1 MAEFAKY
8 GFNKSHSA
16 AYGLITYQTAYL
28 KVNYTIEFL
37 KASMDADIGDTD
49 KIIGYVNHAK
59 ELGISV
65 LPPDVNESDVYF
77 TILDD
82 QRLRF
87 GLLGIKGLGEA
98 PAKAIVEARAQLDG
112 RFKTLADFAESL
124 DTKTLNRR
132 MLDALTFAGAT
143 DSLGYPRAA
152 IVQAA
157 DEILKFS
164 AAAHLDR
171 ASGQSSLFGGDET
184 EAARLQIPTA
194 KEFSEEE
201 KLLKEKQTLGLYLTS
216 HPLDRFD
223 EMAEH
228 MRLVKIADLDDGV
241 SKERRVSVLA
251 VIDTLRTVT
260 SRRGAFYLLKIAD
273 RTGQIEVRIFQN
285 MFEQVKNQIKE
296 NTCAIFDIR
305 VQAFREEEVTTMNYA
320 LGGIVPEE
328 KFSERVE
335 KSLHLYLNVKTA
347 EDLQNMIGR
356 VKTTL
361 RKYSGNNPVFLY
373 WREADGGP
381 LQSIKAHSSFCVRYD
396 KALLK
401 DVGQLLGEEKYALF
415 KVGGVMEAAAGSVA
429 NTVN

>member
-1 MAEFAKY
+1 
-8 GFNKSHSA
+8 
-16 AYGLITYQTAYL
+16 
-28 KVNYTIEFL
+28 
-37 KASMDADIGDTD
+37 MDADIGDTD
-49 KIIGYVNHAK
+49 KIIGYINHAK
-59 ELGISV
+59 ELGITV

-82 QRLRF
+82 HRLRF
-87 GLLGIKGLGEA
+87 GLLAIKGLGEA
-98 PAKAIVEARAQLDG
+98 PAQAIVEARAALGG

-124 DTKTLNRR
+124 DSKTLNRR

-152 IVQAA
+152 IVQSA
-157 DEILKFS
+157 DEILKFA

-171 ASGQSSLFGGDET
+171 SSGQVSLFGGTEEET
-184 EAARLQIPTA
+184 TRLQIPVV

-228 MRLVKIADLDDGV
+228 MRLTTIAEIDDGV

-251 VIDTLRTVT
+251 VIDSLRTVT
-260 SRRGAFYLLKIAD
+260 SKRGAFYLLKIAD
-273 RTGQIEVRIFQN
+273 KTGQIEVRIFQN
-285 MFEQVKNQIKE
+285 MFEQVKAQIKE
-296 NTCAIFDIR
+296 NSCGIFDIR

-320 LGGIVPEE
+320 LGAIVPEE
-328 KFSERVE
+328 KFADRVE

-347 EDLQNMIGR
+347 DDLQNMIGK

-361 RKYSGNNPVFLY
+361 RKYSGPNPVFLY
-373 WREADGGP
+373 WREIEGGP

-396 KALLK
+396 KTLLK
-401 DVGQLLGEEKYALF
+401 DVSQLLGEEKFALF
-415 KVGGVMEAAAGSVA
+415 KVGGVMEAATAAV
-429 NTVN
+429 